1 MDRDIFDVV
10 DKLFRQRLQLPEL
23 DPDRR
28 LVDYGLDSVRSVDLI
43 VELEDEFGVSISDEQ
58 AGSMGT
64 LRDVVAT
71 VTAALT
77 VPVGQGHR
85 EK

>member
-10 DKLFRQRLQLPEL
+10 DELFRQRLQLPEL

-43 VELEDEFGVSISDEQ
+43 VEMEDKFDVSISDEQ
-58 AGSMGT
+58 AGSMVT
-64 LRDVVAT
+64 LRDVVAA

-77 VPVGQGHR
+77 VSVGQGHR